1 MEEKTTVGITASKVL
16 ALIGSLILIRDAVGL
31 FQSITALSILLGV
44 FYVIFAAVIFISL
57 NIISI
62 PKLKI
67 PYRWIILLIIGAVDL
82 VFALFLS
89 TGTYLS
95 ATIILTAFLIEFLS
109 EKKTYMAS
117 KIVVLIG
124 AGIAIYES
132 IRLMGTASP
141 ISIVNGVF
149 GIIFAII
156 AILSLQEKID
166 VKIPYEWWIIL
177 ICGFV
182 IFTWINWIGVGGIVI
197 IIGFIL
203 ILMAY

>member
-1 MEEKTTVGITASKVL
+1 MQNAIT
-16 ALIGSLILIRDAVGL
+16 L
-31 FQSITALSILLGV
+31 FYAGDIISILLGILYIA
-44 FYVIFAAVIFISL
+44 FAVIIFISL
-57 NIISI
+57 NIVNI

-67 PYRWIILLIIGAVDL
+67 PFRWIILLVIGAVDL
-82 VFALFLS
+82 VLALFL

-95 ATIILTAFLIEFLS
+95 ATIILTAFLIELLS
-109 EKKTYMAS
+109 EKKTYTAS
-117 KIVVLIG
+117 KIVVFIG
-124 AGIAIYES
+124 ACIAIYES
-132 IRLMGTASP
+132 IRLMGTASL

-156 AILSLQEKID
+156 AILSLQDKID

-182 IFTWINWIGVGGIVI
+182 IFTWINWIGVGGII
-197 IIGFIL
+197 ILIGFIL